1 MKTLPI
7 IALFGVLASGCAA
20 HVDAVVQERPL
31 PQAFPAADAVS
42 EGPSSAAL
50 SWREWFAHERLNG
63 LIEEALQGNQDL
75 LIAVQ
80 RIEMARASVTSAT
93 GALLPTV
100 DVTAGAGLRKF
111 GLYTT
116 DGAGNAT
123 TDIAPG
129 QPVPL
134 HLPDFGVGLQSAW
147 EVDLWGRL
155 RSQRQSATAQYL
167 ATVEAR
173 TLVQTS
179 LVAEV
184 ASGYYDLVMSDHTL
198 EVLRK
203 AVERQEQ
210 ALGIVKL
217 QKEAGRSTELAV
229 QQFEAQLAETKALAR
244 AASQRVL
251 ESENRLN
258 LLLGRYPT
266 QIERDRDVLFAE
278 PPRALSAGVPSELLR
293 NRPDVRQA
301 ELLVEASK
309 FDLKAARAA
318 FFPSLNLSATVGL
331 QAFNPDYLV
340 RVPESVAYSVL
351 GGLIAPLVNRAG
363 IKAQFESAKANQLQ
377 AMYEYQRTVLSAYV
391 EVVNALADVQNTE
404 EVLSHRRSQKAAVE
418 GAITS
423 ADVLYRAGKASYL
436 EVLLAQQ
443 SALQAELDLL
453 EAARQRRTALVSAY
467 RALGGGG
474 Q

>member
-7 IALFGVLASGCAA
+7 IALFGVLALGCAA
-20 HVDAVVQERPL
+20 HVDAVVQERQL
-31 PQAFPAADAVS
+31 PRAFPATDAGS

-50 SWREWFAHERLNG
+50 SWREWFADERLNG
-63 LIEEALQGNQDL
+63 LIEEALRGNQDL

-80 RIEMARASVTSAT
+80 RIEMARASVASAT

-100 DVTAGAGLRKF
+100 DVTAGVGLRKF
-111 GLYTT
+111 GRYTM

-123 TDIAPG
+123 TDITPG

-134 HLPDFGVGLQSAW
+134 HLPDLGVALQSTW

-155 RSQRQSATAQYL
+155 RSQRQSAIAQYL

-184 ASGYYDLVMSDHTL
+184 ASGYYDLMVSDHAL
-198 EVLRK
+198 EVLGK

-210 ALGIVKL
+210 ALAIVKL
-217 QKEAGRSTELAV
+217 QKESGRSTELAV

-266 QIERDRDVLFAE
+266 QLERDRDVLFAE

-293 NRPDVRQA
+293 NRPDIRQA

-318 FFPSLNLSATVGL
+318 FFPSLNLSAAVGL
-331 QAFNPDYLV
+331 QAFDPAYLV
-340 RVPESVAYSVL
+340 EIPESVAYSVL
-351 GGLIAPLVNRAG
+351 GGLIAPLVNRAA
-363 IKAQFESAKANQLQ
+363 IEAQFEGAKANQLQ

-404 EVLSHRRSQKAAVE
+404 EILSHRRNQKAAVE
-418 GAITS
+418 GAIAS

>member
-1 MKTLPI
+1 MKTLPLI
-7 IALFGVLASGCAA
+7 TLFGVLALGCAA
-20 HVDAVVQERPL
+20 HVDAVVKERPL
-31 PQAFPAADAVS
+31 PQAFPSADAVS

-50 SWREWFAHERLNG
+50 SWREWFANERLNG

-80 RIEMARASVTSAT
+80 RIEMARASVTSTT

-100 DVTAGAGLRKF
+100 DVTAGVGLRRF
-111 GLYTT
+111 GLYTM

-134 HLPDFGVGLQSAW
+134 HLPDFGVGLQSVW

-155 RSQRQSATAQYL
+155 RSQRQSAIAQYL

-173 TLVQTS
+173 TLVRTS

-198 EVLRK
+198 EVLRR

-210 ALGIVKL
+210 ALAIVKL

-244 AASQRVL
+244 AARQKVL

-266 QIERDRDVLFAE
+266 QLERDRDVLFAE
-278 PPRALSAGVPSELLR
+278 PPRTLSAGVPSELLR

-331 QAFNPDYLV
+331 QAFNPAYLV
-340 RVPESVAYSVL
+340 SIPESVAYSVL
-351 GGLIAPLVNRAG
+351 GGLIAPLVNRAA
-363 IKAQFESAKANQLQ
+363 IEAQFEGAKANQLQ

-404 EVLSHRRSQKAAVE
+404 EILSHRRSQKAAVE
-418 GAITS
+418 GAIAS
-423 ADVLYRAGKASYL
+423 ADILYRAGKASYL

-453 EAARQRRTALVSAY
+453 EAARQRRTALVSVY
-467 RALGGGG
+467 RALGGGV